1 MLMAVKKGR
10 PRQDG
15 ARYPS
20 GKLRP
25 GGEGKPPAQWGRI
38 VRLRE
43 DIDQI
48 RLGEDVALDA
58 RIGTELHRLKF
69 FGRLTEV
76 EWATG
81 CLVAEIYGA
90 YDRYVSG
97 QRRSVASPSYMRGF
111 GSGDGLDER
120 YMTDD
125 AIRRLR
131 RREAGAK
138 KRWERLQA
146 LLDYDRRAIVERVC
160 VDNASVSP
168 VQVDQ
173 LAAVLREIGT
183 KLGVYD
189 VAQQPGG
196 GPPKKPIP
204 VKAAGRRPG
213 SSKSFVKVL
222 GKLRPDLTPEQI
234 EEACR
239 IEQALD
245 ARHKFRRSKERPK
258 R

>member
-1 MLMAVKKGR
+1 MAVKKGR
-10 PRQDG
+10 PRLDG

-25 GGEGKPPAQWGRI
+25 GGDGKPPAQWGRI

-125 AIRRLR
+125 QVKRLR

-138 KRWERLQA
+138 KRWERLQSI
-146 LLDYDRRAIVERVC
+146 LDHDRRVVVERVC
-160 VDNASVSP
+160 VDDASLSP
-168 VQVDQ
+168 VQVDL
-173 LAAVLREIGT
+173 LAVTLREIARS
-183 KLGVYD
+183 LGVYD
-189 VAQQPGG
+189 VAQQGG
-196 GPPKKPIP
+196 GAQRPRPRP
-204 VKAAGRRPG
+204 VTAQHGEPRRG
-213 SSKSFVKVL
+213 SSRSFVKVL

-234 EEACR
+234 EEICR
-239 IEQALD
+239 IEQAIQD
-245 ARHKFRRSKERPK
+245 RSRFRNGKERPK